1 MSLNLSQLIAKL
13 IDLEVEHGSLEV
25 CAQDD
30 DGFDTPITDVSVV
43 KQVDGSDHVLF
54 ETKP

>member
-1 MSLNLSQLIAKL
+1 MTLSELIAKL
-13 IDLEVEHGSLEV
+13 IDLEIEHGSLEV

-30 DGFDTPITDVSVV
+30 DGFDTPICDVSVV
-43 KQVDGSDHVLF
+43 KQVAGPDHVLF